1 MATYYAETGTLV
13 VEWSVED
20 VQVQRPDLT
29 WEQAANVLQSIAI
42 NYNAEIGMNWEVI
55 DCVAQIKYPEEIR

>member
-29 WEQAANVLQSIAI
+29 LEQAANVL
-42 NYNAEIGMNWEVI
+42 NT
-55 DCVAQIKYPEEIR
+55 

>member
-13 VEWSVED
+13 DEWSVED

-29 WEQAANVLQSIAI
+29 WEQAANVLQSIAT
-42 NYNAEIGMNWEVI
+42 NYNAEVGMNWEVI